1 MAVGRAGTV
10 LLALGGVLI
19 AAGGVT
25 AAVFARDSGG
35 VVTKENLPIT
45 PEMQKFVETPAAF
58 EDYLRSHP
66 PKPLMGEIRGGG
78 K

>member
-1 MAVGRAGTV
+1 M
-10 LLALGGVLI
+10 
-19 AAGGVT
+19 
-25 AAVFARDSGG
+25 
-35 VVTKENLPIT
+35 TKENLPIT